1 MIDPTKC
8 KIITVN
14 DRLYQLHPNG
24 FVMDHNG
31 KKAGWTVKTT
41 VKNKSGKT
49 KTKSGYTQFANN
61 QLLHRWIYATFT
73 DWSKAGVPRKFP
85 GGYKAWNVLS
95 NKQRKDFVWDFMVID
110 HDDNNS
116 QNNRLWNLV
125 AMSLRENST
134 KGDKAA

>member
-1 MIDPTKC
+1 
-8 KIITVN
+8 
-14 DRLYQLHPNG
+14 
-24 FVMDHNG
+24 MDHNG

-49 KTKSGYTQFANN
+49 KTKCGYTQFANN

-73 DWSKAGVPRKFP
+73 DWSKARVPRKFP